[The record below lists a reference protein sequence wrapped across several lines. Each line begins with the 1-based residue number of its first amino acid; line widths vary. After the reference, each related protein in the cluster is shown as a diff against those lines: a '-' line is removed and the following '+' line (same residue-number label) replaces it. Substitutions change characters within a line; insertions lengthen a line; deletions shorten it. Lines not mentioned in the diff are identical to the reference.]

1 MKATTGYTGIFLIS
15 LALTGMADLSHA
27 ALDSG
32 LVQDIPG
39 SLTKDLTDTSTP
51 GAALVQNAALQSQ
64 PDFTGLW
71 SLDVD
76 ASDNPR
82 ERLKEVMQARSQRK
96 AGKMGRGIRG
106 GRHGSSGR
114 MGERSTELSR
124 ESLSLVIAAEQIDIH
139 HEEPMLLITDENDR
153 RRRLFTDFRGSSV
166 SASGGF
172 QQRVSVAGWEGPVLV
187 MEMTL
192 NSGARLIQRYQLDA
206 KSDQLEIASVANLPE
221 GQAVSYRLV
230 YKRVKSGLED
240 RNQEQ

>member
-39 SLTKDLTDTSTP
+39 SLTKDLTDTSMP
-51 GAALVQNAALQSQ
+51 GAALVQNAAPQSQ

>member
-39 SLTKDLTDTSTP
+39 SLTKDLTDTSMP